1 MAGAQLNF
9 KRLLA
14 PAEGAEAG
22 LNWVQRPCEL
32 LGRDGRR
39 LLAVDRVE
47 APEAWSQRAV
57 EIVARQYLRRTRG
70 QHAGPESSIRVL
82 VRRVTS
88 SLRQWGEK
96 QAYFSSPAD
105 AQCFEEELARLVYEQ
120 RASFNSPVW
129 FNVGLYEAYGIRG
142 SGQAFACEGL
152 QGEVLQIEGAYV
164 RPQASACFIQSLQDD
179 LQSIFELLAH
189 EARLFKYGSGTGTNF
204 SVLRSSSEVL
214 SSGGTSSGLMS
225 FLEVFDRA
233 AGATKSGGTTR
244 RAAKMVCLDVDH
256 PEIFEFVRWKVRE
269 EEKARVLMGAGFSG
283 GMDGEAYRSV
293 SGQNSNN
300 SVRVTDAFLRAVEHD
315 EMWSLRARAT
325 GEELRRVRARE
336 LWREIA
342 QAAWSCADPGVQFDD
357 VIQQW
362 HTCPATGP
370 IRASNPCSE
379 FMFLDDSA
387 CNLASLNLVKFIDE
401 ESSSPR
407 LRSKE
412 FVHAVRVLVVAQE
425 ILVGMA
431 GYPTRAIAENSRDY
445 RPIGLGYANLGGAL
459 MRMGIPYDS
468 DEGRQWAAEVTALM
482 GGEAYRVSAELA
494 ASVGA
499 FPGWKPNREAMLG
512 VIRQH
517 LHAASRL
524 AEGVGR
530 TPLATE
536 AHAAWQAAE
545 QMGSK
550 VGFRNSQVTVLA
562 PTGTIALMMDCDTTG
577 IEPEYSLVKQKRL
590 AGGGELHM
598 VNQSVKAALAR
609 SGVEASQIA
618 GLVQRLEVGESPSQ
632 LLADGL
638 LPKQAVQVLACASEI
653 SAEGHLRMMAAVQPF
668 LSGAISKTVNLPADA
683 SVDDVSGVF
692 LLGRRLGLKAVAIY
706 RDNSKGVQVLTQV
719 SSPSVN
725 SPKVVTSKLES
736 SSVES
741 KIATKAHDGLTP
753 QCGECGG
760 ETLVAGSCWV
770 CSRCGHS
777 VACS

>member
-1 MAGAQLNF
+1 
-9 KRLLA
+9 
-14 PAEGAEAG
+14 
-22 LNWVQRPCEL
+22 
-32 LGRDGRR
+32 
-39 LLAVDRVE
+39 
-47 APEAWSQRAV
+47 
-57 EIVARQYLRRTRG
+57 
-70 QHAGPESSIRVL
+70 
-82 VRRVTS
+82 VTS

-96 QAYFSSPAD
+96 QAYFSSSAD
-105 AQCFEEELARLVYEQ
+105 AQGFEEELARLVYEQ

-129 FNVGLYEAYGIRG
+129 FNVGLHEAYGIRG
-142 SGQAFACEGL
+142 SGRAFACEGL
-152 QGEVLQIEGAYV
+152 QGEVVEVDGAYV

-204 SVLRSSSEVL
+204 SVLRSSSELL

-269 EEKARVLMGAGFSG
+269 EEKARALMSAGFSG

-300 SVRVTDAFLRAVEHD
+300 SVRVTDAFLQAVERD

-342 QAAWSCADPGVQFDD
+342 HAAWSCADPGVQFDD

-362 HTCPATGP
+362 HTCSATGP

-387 CNLASLNLVKFIDE
+387 CNLASLNLVKFLDE
-401 ESSSPR
+401 EASAPR
-407 LRSKE
+407 FRSEE

-445 RPIGLGYANLGGAL
+445 RPIGLGYANLGGVL

-494 ASVGA
+494 ATVGA

-517 LHAASRL
+517 IQAAKSLAAST
-524 AEGVGR
+524 GR
-530 TPLATE
+530 TAVATE
-536 AHAAWQAAE
+536 ALAAWQAAE
-545 QMGSK
+545 QIGSQH
-550 VGFRNSQVTVLA
+550 GFRNSQVTVLA

-577 IEPEYSLVKQKRL
+577 IEPEYALVKQKRL

-598 VNQSVKAALAR
+598 VNQSVKSALAR
-609 SGVEASQIA
+609 SGVAPMQIEAM
-618 GLVQRLEVGESPSQ
+618 VQRLEQGESPQ
-632 LLADGL
+632 KLFAEGL
-638 LPKQAVQVLACASEI
+638 LPKLAVRVLACASEI
-653 SAEGHLRMMAAVQPF
+653 SAEGHVRMMAAVQPY
-668 LSGAISKTVNLPADA
+668 LSGAISKTVNLPASA
-683 SVDDVSGVF
+683 SVEDVAEVF
-692 LLGRRLGLKAVAIY
+692 LLGRGLGLKALAIY
-706 RDNSKGVQVLTQV
+706 RDNSKGVQVLTHAFGA
-719 SSPSVN
+719 SAFERRS
-725 SPKVVTSKLES
+725 VTSKNEALGL
-736 SSVES
+736 
-741 KIATKAHDGLTP
+741 AADLTTKARDVLTP

-760 ETLVAGSCWV
+760 ETLTAGSCWV

>member
-1 MAGAQLNF
+1 LAGAQLKF

-14 PAEGAEAG
+14 PPEGAEAG
-22 LNWVQRPCEL
+22 LNWQQRPCEL
-32 LGRDGRR
+32 QGREGQR

-47 APEAWSQRAV
+47 APESWSQRAV
-57 EIVARQYLRRTRG
+57 EIVARQYLRRTG
-70 QHAGPESSIRVL
+70 GPEGGPEASIRDL

-88 SLRQWGEK
+88 SLRKWGEE
-96 QAYFSSPAD
+96 QGYFATAAD
-105 AQCFEEELARLVYEQ
+105 AQCFEQELARLVYEQ

-129 FNVGLYEAYGIRG
+129 FNVGLHEAYGIQG
-142 SGQAFACEGL
+142 SGRAFACEGL
-152 QGEVLQIEGAYV
+152 QGEVLEVEGAYV

-204 SVLRSSSEVL
+204 SVLRSSSEML

-269 EEKARVLMGAGFSG
+269 EEKARALMGAGFSG

-300 SVRVTDAFLRAVEHD
+300 SVRVTDAFLRAVERD
-315 EMWSLRARAT
+315 EMWSLRARHT
-325 GEELRRVRARE
+325 GEELRQVRARE

-342 QAAWSCADPGVQFDD
+342 HAAWSCADPGVQFED

-362 HTCPATGP
+362 HTCPASGP

-387 CNLASLNLVKFIDE
+387 CNLASLNLAKFLDE
-401 ESSSPR
+401 ESSPPR
-407 LRSKE
+407 LRSQE
-412 FVHAVRVLVVAQE
+412 FAHAVRVLVVAQE
-425 ILVGMA
+425 ILVGMS

-482 GGEAYRVSAELA
+482 GGEAYRVSAEIA
-494 ASVGA
+494 AAVGA
-499 FPGWKPNREAMLG
+499 FQGWKPNREAMLG
-512 VIRQH
+512 VIHQH
-517 LHAASRL
+517 LQAATDL
-524 AEGVGR
+524 AGRAGR
-530 TPLATE
+530 TGVATE
-536 AHAAWQAAE
+536 ALVAWQAAE
-545 QMGSK
+545 RIGSQH
-550 VGFRNSQVTVLA
+550 GFRNSQVTVLA

-577 IEPEYSLVKQKRL
+577 IEPEYALVKQKRL

-598 VNQSVKAALAR
+598 VNQSVKSALAR
-609 SGVEASQIA
+609 SGVAPAQIEA
-618 GLVQRLEVGESPSQ
+618 LVRRLEQGESPQ
-632 LLADGL
+632 NLLAEGM
-638 LPKQAVQVLACASEI
+638 LPKRAVEVLACAGEI

-668 LSGAISKTVNLPADA
+668 LSGAISKTVNLPARA
-683 SVDDVSGVF
+683 TVEDVAEVF
-692 LLGRRLGLKAVAIY
+692 LMGRRLGLKAVAIY
-706 RDNSKGVQVLTQV
+706 RDNSKGVQVLSQAA
-719 SSPSVN
+719 PSREHGD
-725 SPKVVTSKLES
+725 TKLDS
-736 SSVES
+736 SSEG
-741 KIATKAHDGLTP
+741 KHTKVKSLDALLP

-760 ETLVAGSCWV
+760 ETLIAGSCWV